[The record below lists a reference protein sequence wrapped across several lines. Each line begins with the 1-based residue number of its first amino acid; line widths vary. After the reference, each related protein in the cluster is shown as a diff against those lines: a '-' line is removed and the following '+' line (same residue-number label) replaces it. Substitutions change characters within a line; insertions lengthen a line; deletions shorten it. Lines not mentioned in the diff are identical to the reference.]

1 LPIFVFVM
9 NRPVKN
15 ILMIFTLLLTGFAL
29 KAQTVKDPVILEAK
43 IHSGMVFP
51 VYDALSYL
59 VQDDVYA
66 FDLSV
71 SFPTYG
77 KDFWEKLYNYPRPGI
92 GYSCWSLGNKD
103 VFGQAH
109 VLYGYLN
116 IPIKKHPDKYSFN
129 YQVSLGAAYL
139 PLKFDILEN
148 HLNRAISSHL
158 NIYVR
163 FGIDG
168 KIKILPRCELVVEAG
183 VTHFSNGKTKSPNY
197 GINAGTFS
205 LGVNYLFGEKGKI
218 TLDPVIPD
226 IGKRYVQ
233 SIVYSAGVKVYDNL
247 LNRKYFTS
255 TLSYNIERLL
265 NPRRRIG
272 MGTDFFYDGS
282 IGEALAVEE
291 GTMENDVDKLIR
303 FGIHAS
309 YAIRYKQLTG
319 GIQLGYYLY
328 SKYTVLTNVYNRISV
343 QYLFTNHLLGSVA
356 IRSHMGKAD
365 GLEWG
370 IGYYW

>member
-1 LPIFVFVM
+1 
-9 NRPVKN
+9 VKN
-15 ILMIFTLLLTGFAL
+15 QTTRNIITILTFLLTGFAGN
-29 KAQTVKDPVILEAK
+29 AQTVKDPVILEAK
-43 IHSGMVFP
+43 VHSGMVFP
-51 VYDALSYL
+51 VYEALAYL

-66 FDLSV
+66 LDLSI

-92 GYSCWSLGNKD
+92 GYSFWSLGNSE

-109 VLYGYLN
+109 VLYSYMN
-116 IPIKKHPDKYSFN
+116 IPIIKRPDKFSFN
-129 YQVSLGAAYL
+129 YQISIGAAYL

-158 NIYVR
+158 NVYVR
-163 FGIDG
+163 LGIDG
-168 KIKILPRCELVVEAG
+168 KIKILPLCELIVEAG

-205 LGVNYLFGEKGKI
+205 LGLNYLFGYNGKI

-226 IGKRYVQ
+226 IGKKYAQ
-233 SIVYSAGVKVYDNL
+233 SVIYSAGIKVYDNL
-247 LNRKYFTS
+247 LNRKYLTS
-255 TLSYNIERLL
+255 SLSYNFERLL

-272 MGTDFFYDGS
+272 AGTDLFYDGS
-282 IGEALAVEE
+282 IGEALAGED
-291 GTMENDVDKLIR
+291 GTPENDVDKLIR

-309 YAIRYKQLTG
+309 YAIRYKKFTG

-328 SKYTVLTNVYNRISV
+328 SKYTVLTNVYNKISV
-343 QYLFTNHLLGSVA
+343 QYLISDHLLGSIA

-370 IGYYW
+370 IGYNW